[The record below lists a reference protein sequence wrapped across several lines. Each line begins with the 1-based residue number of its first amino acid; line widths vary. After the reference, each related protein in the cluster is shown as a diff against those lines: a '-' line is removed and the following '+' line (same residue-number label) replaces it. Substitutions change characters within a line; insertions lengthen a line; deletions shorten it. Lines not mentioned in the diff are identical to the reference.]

1 MNLCRVKYSLNQKT
15 LRWEIEEKNTMVY
28 YLLYNIIGFTYDEG
42 YSLKFGE
49 NGMEEEFPTG

>member
-1 MNLCRVKYSLNQKT
+1 
-15 LRWEIEEKNTMVY
+15 MVN

-42 YSLKFGE
+42 YSLKFSE

>member
-1 MNLCRVKYSLNQKT
+1 
-15 LRWEIEEKNTMVY
+15 MVH